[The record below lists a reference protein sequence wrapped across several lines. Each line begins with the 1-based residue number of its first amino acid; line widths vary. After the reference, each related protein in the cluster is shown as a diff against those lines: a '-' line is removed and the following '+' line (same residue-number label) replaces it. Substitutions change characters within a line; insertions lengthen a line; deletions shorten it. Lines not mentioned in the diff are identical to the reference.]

1 MKEQLHADSGDVRY
15 QSTQESNASEIQY
28 YLVVKYNRY
37 KTLSTLFSHKMNLYF
52 GLCPDQKIGE
62 RLTTSRNLIQ
72 HLLYGYKSSTICGL
86 DEVKTFFF
94 KQILCKP

>member
-1 MKEQLHADSGDVRY
+1 MLFIFHPVLPSTRVMLNTERQRKRKQMKEQLHADSGDVRY

-52 GLCPDQKIGE
+52 GLCPD
-62 RLTTSRNLIQ
+62 
-72 HLLYGYKSSTICGL
+72 
-86 DEVKTFFF
+86 
-94 KQILCKP
+94 